1 MSPFKALNTMYEDDK
16 TQFIVIMSNI
26 ANGIPTESSDENFK
40 HIEFEEHSITS
51 NGNQIIFG
59 DRAVQALGKNG
70 GHQTHVEAVMYYVIN
85 RNGKLVMDEDEII
98 AGKIAMQAH
107 MDQKYGGK
115 NRIF

>member
-1 MSPFKALNTMYEDDK
+1 MSPFKALNVMYENDK
-16 TQFIVIMSNI
+16 TQFTFIMSNI
-26 ANGIPTESSDENFK
+26 ANEIPTESRDENFN
-40 HIEFEEHSITS
+40 HIEFEEQAITS

-59 DRAVQALGKNG
+59 DRAIQALGKNG

-85 RNGKLVMDEDEII
+85 HNGELIMDEDEII

-115 NRIF
+115 NRIL